1 MAEFLLDRGANIE
14 AANAVGL
21 TAVMFAQLK
30 NHSETVALLLA
41 RGAMRNIVTAM
52 GAMSVSEPER

>member
-14 AANAVGL
+14 ATNAVGL
-21 TAVMFAQLK
+21 TAVVFAQLK
-30 NHSETVALLLA
+30 NHKETVAHLLA